1 MITVN
6 YINDA
11 CHFNYFL
18 MPLFLHISNLITFKN
33 SFYMKKSHVLSIV
46 GCFMVLFFSNCTKDI
61 STDNVVPVVVTPV
74 PTGDFLV
81 APSGYRDASTGI
93 IAIYDK
99 AGNVKTQIDIG
110 STSMNFR
117 KWVYADGTVRYSYL
131 KYDANKFHMPNVG
144 YNAGEIVI
152 LDKDFKQINSLTLL
166 PNAKRSESDNNALD
180 GHDFILLSDTHYI
193 AMAYFEKAV
202 NNIPA
207 SLNPIAN
214 CKVVAPIIQ
223 EVSNGSVIWEWDG
236 TNVPELYTSSIEG
249 NDFTTGAL
257 TQDYAH
263 LNAITIDPKDNNL
276 VLSFRNLNQVIK
288 LNRSTNQIL
297 WRLGGANSDFAL
309 TADQKFLRQHNAYF
323 LGDDKTMILFDNGD
337 AKERPYSRIEEFIL
351 DEANKVVT
359 SAKSLDMPNRT
370 FSQYMG
376 SVVKT
381 DSTYFIGC
389 GADPRVIEVNYT
401 TGQTVFEKKLA
412 LPSYRAYRY

>member
-1 MITVN
+1 MEA
-6 YINDA
+6 DD
-11 CHFNYFL
+11 FNHRRTPQYFGI
-18 MPLFLHISNLITFKN
+18 FVRNKVFNNFKN
-33 SFYMKKSHVLSIV
+33 YSYMKKLQVLPIL
-46 GCFMVLFFSNCTKDI
+46 GCFLVLFFSNCTKDI
-61 STDNVVPVVVTPV
+61 IVPTVVAPV

-81 APSGYRDASTGI
+81 APSGYRDPSTGI

-99 AGNVKTQIDIG
+99 AGNTKTQIDIG

-131 KYDANKFHMPNVG
+131 KYDASKFHMPNVG

-166 PNAKRSESDNNALD
+166 PNDKRSESDNNALD

-193 AMAYFEKAV
+193 VMAYFEKAV

-236 TNVPELYTSSIEG
+236 TTVPELYTSSIEG
-249 NDFTTGAL
+249 NDFTTGTL

-263 LNAITIDPKDNNL
+263 LNSIVIDPKDNNL

-288 LNRSTNQIL
+288 LNRSN
-297 WRLGGANSDFAL
+297 
-309 TADQKFLRQHNAYF
+309 
-323 LGDDKTMILFDNGD
+323 
-337 AKERPYSRIEEFIL
+337 
-351 DEANKVVT
+351 
-359 SAKSLDMPNRT
+359 
-370 FSQYMG
+370 
-376 SVVKT
+376 
-381 DSTYFIGC
+381 C
-389 GADPRVIEVNYT
+389 
-401 TGQTVFEKKLA
+401 LA
-412 LPSYRAYRY
+412 LGRC

>member
-1 MITVN
+1 
-6 YINDA
+6 
-11 CHFNYFL
+11 
-18 MPLFLHISNLITFKN
+18 
-33 SFYMKKSHVLSIV
+33 MKKSRVLPIL
-46 GCFMVLFFSNCTKDI
+46 GCFMVLLFSNCKKDA
-61 STDNVVPVVVTPV
+61 STGVVVPKVVTPV

-81 APSGYRDASTGI
+81 SPSGYRDATTGI
-93 IAIYDK
+93 IAVYDK

-131 KYDANKFHMPNVG
+131 KYDASKPHLANVG

-152 LDKDFKQINSLTLL
+152 LNENFKQINSLSLL
-166 PNAKRSESDNNALD
+166 TNGTRTDNDNNALD

-223 EVSNGSVIWEWDG
+223 EVNNGSVVWEWDG
-236 TNVPELYTSSIEG
+236 TTVPELYMTSVEG

-288 LNRSTNQIL
+288 LNRSTNKII
-297 WRLGGANSDFAL
+297 WRLGGVNSDFPL
-309 TADQKFLRQHNAYF
+309 TADQKFLRQHNPHF
-323 LGDDKTMILFDNGD
+323 LADDKTMILFDNGD
-337 AKERPYSRIEEFIL
+337 LTERPYSRIQEFVL
-351 DEANKVVT
+351 DEANKVVKNAQ
-359 SAKSLDMPNRT
+359 SMDLPNRT
-370 FSQYMG
+370 FTRYQG
-376 SVVKT
+376 SIDKT

-389 GADPRVIEVNYT
+389 GGDPRVIEVNYT
-401 TGQTVFEKKLA
+401 TGQTVFEKILA